1 MKIIDN
7 QSILLDIYQ
16 EYRLPP
22 GLFYGNTGLG
32 IVLLLSRQLSCDDFF
47 GKSIL
52 EKLNN
57 RPRKKNGFRKPKGM
71 IKEKI
76 A

>member
-47 GKSIL
+47 GKSI
-52 EKLNN
+52 ES
-57 RPRKKNGFRKPKGM
+57 PKT
-71 IKEKI
+71 
-76 A
+76 

>member
-47 GKSIL
+47 GKSITDF
-52 EKLNN
+52 ES
-57 RPRKKNGFRKPKGM
+57 PKT
-71 IKEKI
+71 
-76 A
+76 

>member
-32 IVLLLSRQLSCDDFF
+32 IVLLLSRQLSCDDFL
-47 GKSIL
+47 GQEHS
-52 EKLNN
+52 
-57 RPRKKNGFRKPKGM
+57 RK
-71 IKEKI
+71 IKQQAKKEI
-76 A
+76 SQAQRHD